1 MGRFGL
7 EARARELAAR
17 RRAQQRFGQRGLG
30 RTGLGR
36 APQGPPGCDA
46 VWGRRRRE
54 GEPRRGHARPT
65 RLRAH
70 ARTGEEEGTR
80 GHG

>member
-17 RRAQQRFGQRGLG
+17 RRAQPRFGQRGLS

-36 APQGPPGCDA
+36 AL
-46 VWGRRRRE
+46 
-54 GEPRRGHARPT
+54 PRASWP
-65 RLRAH
+65 
-70 ARTGEEEGTR
+70 
-80 GHG
+80 